1 MKKVLAL
8 VGDYYHP
15 SDYLKQALK
24 MIIKKNYHLDIYS
37 NHQEIDWDGL
47 IEYDVLILATW
58 GKINDPDDEAYW
70 LDQYHEK
77 RIDQFLAEGG
87 KLFLVHSGGSNY
99 PEAGLMRK
107 IAGKDFIESSE
118 DYPEMTVKRDADNPL
133 IKGIKD
139 SLPPGHNLKI
149 IKRSDD
155 GEID

>member
-8 VGDYYHP
+8 IGDYYHP

-24 MIIKKNYHLDIYS
+24 MMIKKNYHLDIYS

-58 GKINDPDDEAYW
+58 GKINDPNDEAYW

-87 KLFLVHSGGSNY
+87 RLLLVHSGKSGY
-99 PEAGLMRK
+99 PKGGLFKKIEAGN
-107 IAGKDFIESSE
+107 FIEAPE
-118 DYPEMTVKRDADNPL
+118 EYPQMRMKKAVDNSL
-133 IKGIKD
+133 IKKISD
-139 SLPPGHNLKI
+139 TLPPGHSLKI
-149 IKRSDD
+149 IKRNDD
-155 GEID
+155 N